1 MIEQSL
7 IVGAVKPLRGDG
19 DPDHESRR
27 PEPDA
32 STMSN
37 PMLRIVLLGFLGL
50 AWASPAPAQDTAS
63 PPKMRVYV
71 GTDTAPNKG
80 KGIYLLELD
89 LGSGALTSKGLVAE
103 TTSPSVLALRPGWK
117 SLYAVNEVKSF
128 GGKSAG
134 SVSAFAIDA
143 KTGGLTAL
151 NVQTSGGSGP
161 CYVTV
166 DPTGS
171 CVLVANYWAGSL
183 EVLPIEADGKLGSPT
198 SLIQHKGSS
207 VNKARQEGPH
217 AHSVDLDPT
226 GRLAVAADLGLD
238 KLMVYRLDP
247 RAGTLT
253 PNVPPYADLAPG
265 SGPRHLAFHPDGR
278 HAYVINELASTVT
291 VFDLDPSRGTFSELQ
306 TISTRKPGATRAGN
320 STAEILVHPSGRFV
334 YGSNRG
340 DDALAIFAVDPTS
353 GKLTTVGF
361 QPTGGKNPRSFGID
375 PTGQFLIAANV
386 DSDTAVVFRVD
397 PQSGLLK
404 QVGEP
409 LAVPSPV
416 CVKFVPVGE

>member
-1 MIEQSL
+1 
-7 IVGAVKPLRGDG
+7 
-19 DPDHESRR
+19 
-27 PEPDA
+27 
-32 STMSN
+32 
-37 PMLRIVLLGFLGL
+37 MLRIVLLGLLGL

-103 TTSPSVLALRPGWK
+103 TPNPSVSHHLALRPDRK
-117 SLYAVNEVKSF
+117 FLYSVSVVNIF
-128 GGKSAG
+128 DGKNAG
-134 SVSAFAIDA
+134 SVSAFAIDE

-151 NVQTSGGSGP
+151 NTQTSGGAGP

-171 CVLVANYWAGSL
+171 WALVANYWAGSL

-226 GRLAVAADLGLD
+226 GRFAVAADLGLD
-238 KLMVYRLDP
+238 KLMIYRLDP

-253 PNVPPYADLAPG
+253 PNVPPSADLAPG

-291 VFDLDPSRGTFSELQ
+291 VFDLDPSRGSFSELQ
-306 TISTRKPGATRAGN
+306 TISTRKPDATRAGN

-340 DDALAIFAVDPTS
+340 DDSLAIFAVDPTS

>member
-1 MIEQSL
+1 
-7 IVGAVKPLRGDG
+7 
-19 DPDHESRR
+19 
-27 PEPDA
+27 
-32 STMSN
+32 
-37 PMLRIVLLGFLGL
+37 MLRIVLLGLLGL
-50 AWASPAPAQDTAS
+50 ASASPAPAQDTAS

-71 GTDTAPNKG
+71 GTDTAPNNG

-103 TTSPSVLALRPGWK
+103 TTNPSVLALRPGRK
-117 SLYAVNEVKSF
+117 FLYSVNVVNIF
-128 GGKSAG
+128 DGKSAG
-134 SVSAFAIDA
+134 SVSAFAIDE

-151 NVQTSGGSGP
+151 NTQTSGGAGP

-226 GRLAVAADLGLD
+226 GRFAVAADLGLD

-291 VFDLDPSRGTFSELQ
+291 AFDLDPSRGTFSELQ

-353 GKLTTVGF
+353 GTLTTVGF

>member
-1 MIEQSL
+1 
-7 IVGAVKPLRGDG
+7 
-19 DPDHESRR
+19 
-27 PEPDA
+27 
-32 STMSN
+32 
-37 PMLRIVLLGFLGL
+37 MLRIVLLGLLGL

-71 GTDTAPNKG
+71 GTSTAPDKG

-103 TTSPSVLALRPGWK
+103 TPSPSVLALRPGRK
-117 SLYAVNEVKSF
+117 SLYAVNEVNSF

-151 NVQTSGGSGP
+151 NAQTSGGAGP

-247 RAGTLT
+247 GAGTLT

-291 VFDLDPSRGTFSELQ
+291 VFDLDPSRGSFSELQ
-306 TISTRKPGATRAGN
+306 TISTRKPDATRAGN

>member
-1 MIEQSL
+1 
-7 IVGAVKPLRGDG
+7 
-19 DPDHESRR
+19 
-27 PEPDA
+27 
-32 STMSN
+32 
-37 PMLRIVLLGFLGL
+37 MLRIVLLGLLGL

-71 GTDTAPNKG
+71 GTDTALNKS

-89 LGSGALTSKGLVAE
+89 PVSGALTSKGVVAE
-103 TTSPSVLALRPGWK
+103 TPRPSFLALHPSRK
-117 SLYAVNEVKSF
+117 SLYAANEVNSDDF

-238 KLMVYRLDP
+238 KLMIYRLDP

>member
-1 MIEQSL
+1 
-7 IVGAVKPLRGDG
+7 
-19 DPDHESRR
+19 
-27 PEPDA
+27 
-32 STMSN
+32 
-37 PMLRIVLLGFLGL
+37 
-50 AWASPAPAQDTAS
+50 
-63 PPKMRVYV
+63 MRVYV
-71 GTDTAPNKG
+71 GTSTAPNKG

-103 TTSPSVLALRPGWK
+103 TTSPSVLALRPGRK
-117 SLYAVNEVKSF
+117 SLYAVNEVNSF

-143 KTGGLTAL
+143 KTGDLTAL
-151 NVQTSGGSGP
+151 NAQTSGGAGP

>member
-1 MIEQSL
+1 
-7 IVGAVKPLRGDG
+7 
-19 DPDHESRR
+19 
-27 PEPDA
+27 
-32 STMSN
+32 
-37 PMLRIVLLGFLGL
+37 MLRIVLLGLLGL

-103 TTSPSVLALRPGWK
+103 STNPSVLALRPGRK
-117 SLYAVNEVKSF
+117 FLYSVKVVNNF
-128 GGKSAG
+128 DGKRAG
-134 SVSAFAIDA
+134 SVSAFAIDE

-151 NVQTSGGSGP
+151 NTQTSGGAGP

>member
-1 MIEQSL
+1 M
-7 IVGAVKPLRGDG
+7 
-19 DPDHESRR
+19 
-27 PEPDA
+27 
-32 STMSN
+32 
-37 PMLRIVLLGFLGL
+37 
-50 AWASPAPAQDTAS
+50 
-63 PPKMRVYV
+63 
-71 GTDTAPNKG
+71 
-80 KGIYLLELD
+80 
-89 LGSGALTSKGLVAE
+89 
-103 TTSPSVLALRPGWK
+103 
-117 SLYAVNEVKSF
+117 
-128 GGKSAG
+128 
-134 SVSAFAIDA
+134 
-143 KTGGLTAL
+143 
-151 NVQTSGGSGP
+151 
-161 CYVTV
+161 
-166 DPTGS
+166 
-171 CVLVANYWAGSL
+171 LVANYWAGSL

-198 SLIQHKGSS
+198 SLIQHTGSS

-226 GRLAVAADLGLD
+226 GRIAVAADLGLD

-265 SGPRHLAFHPDGR
+265 SGPRHLAFDPDGR
-278 HAYVINELASTVT
+278 HAYVINEMASTVS
-291 VFDLDPSRGTFSELQ
+291 VFDFDPSRGTFSELQ

-416 CVKFVPVGE
+416 CVKFVPVED

>member
-1 MIEQSL
+1 
-7 IVGAVKPLRGDG
+7 
-19 DPDHESRR
+19 
-27 PEPDA
+27 
-32 STMSN
+32 
-37 PMLRIVLLGFLGL
+37 MLRIVLLGLLGL

-103 TTSPSVLALRPGWK
+103 TTSPSVLAIRPGWK
-117 SLYAVNEVKSF
+117 SLYAVNEVNSF

-134 SVSAFAIDA
+134 SASAFAIDA

-171 CVLVANYWAGSL
+171 CALVANYWAGSL

-306 TISTRKPGATRAGN
+306 TISTRKPDATRAGN

-375 PTGQFLIAANV
+375 PTGKFLIAANV

-416 CVKFVPVGE
+416 CVNFVPAGE